1 MAQIQTRW
9 LGQAGRR
16 EQCRE
21 AASQCQ
27 RQRQRQPQWDS
38 GRRRAVQ
45 LQLLLER
52 RAIKGLNGSH
62 QNGLY
67 PSVACVST
75 ASRGAAAATHIPAP
89 VGTVL

>member
-1 MAQIQTRW
+1 MPVPAPVP
-9 LGQAGRR
+9 A
-16 EQCRE
+16 
-21 AASQCQ
+21 
-27 RQRQRQPQWDS
+27 QRQRQPQQWDA
-38 GRRRAVQ
+38 GGVQ
-45 LQLLLER
+45 RCWLLQLLER

-75 ASRGAAAATHIPAP
+75 ASRGAAASTHIPAP